1 MLRHVHG
8 PHLFHTNAQ
17 SVFEYLS
24 RFTEWM
30 PYEHRVRAMIDGR
43 LVSLPFDFASI
54 EMCFPVA
61 AAARIKQALLAA
73 YGPDANVPILAVRER
88 REPEL
93 REFAEFV
100 YESVFRGYTRKQWG
114 ILPEALSPAVTG
126 RVPIRTG
133 YDDRYFQ
140 DRFQGQPREG
150 YTRLFERMLA
160 HDQIELR
167 LGCGLD
173 DLGSD
178 VRYDRML
185 YTGPLDAFFGHEFG
199 HLPYRSLAFEFR
211 RHDAARGQPV
221 AQVNYPGDEP
231 YTRITD
237 FGHLCE
243 GSRTATTLAVEYPEP
258 HVPGE
263 NEPYYPIPCD
273 EAERLRE
280 AYAAR
285 AAECG
290 PRVLFAGRLA
300 DYRCVNMD
308 QAVARAIV
316 VARRACGRVTAGDDH
331 IPETLR

>member
-1 MLRHVHG
+1 
-8 PHLFHTNAQ
+8 
-17 SVFEYLS
+17 
-24 RFTEWM
+24 
-30 PYEHRVRAMIDGR
+30 
-43 LVSLPFDFASI
+43 
-54 EMCFPVA
+54 
-61 AAARIKQALLAA
+61 
-73 YGPDANVPILAVRER
+73 
-88 REPEL
+88 
-93 REFAEFV
+93 
-100 YESVFRGYTRKQWG
+100 
-114 ILPEALSPAVTG
+114 
-126 RVPIRTG
+126 
-133 YDDRYFQ
+133 
-140 DRFQGQPREG
+140 
-150 YTRLFERMLA
+150 
-160 HDQIELR
+160 
-167 LGCGLD
+167 
-173 DLGSD
+173 
-178 VRYDRML
+178 
-185 YTGPLDAFFGHEFG
+185 
-199 HLPYRSLAFEFR
+199 
-211 RHDAARGQPV
+211 V